1 MTKLK
6 ELREAHGLKLRDIA
20 TILKICP
27 GTVGRMEKLGIK
39 KPETAINYAKA
50 FPGCSW
56 IDLLEN
62 PEEIRK
68 KKELEIL
75 SHPFNT

>member
-27 GTVGRMEKLGIK
+27 GTGGRREKLGIK

-62 PEEIRK
+62 PEEISQK
-68 KKELEIL
+68 MKEE
-75 SHPFNT
+75 SWQGRM